1 MEQRLVLEANPSP
14 DLTIVLVTWNGL
26 EVTAA
31 ALDSIRSHAFGI
43 TYEVIVVDNGSTK
56 DATVTELPARFPW
69 VTFIANGTNLG
80 FTRANNQGIRRSR
93 GRYVLLLNSDTVQ
106 TQNALGAAVR
116 YMDAHPDV
124 GALGIL
130 HKNNDAG
137 RSFQPSFFPFPN
149 ATGATRALLG
159 LGRKTSPAPIVVE
172 QDVDWVCG
180 SFLMIR
186 RECLDQVG
194 LLDERYFAYQ
204 EDVDWCLQAQR
215 AGWKVRFWP
224 GVSMIHLGSV
234 AAPHLRDKTG
244 LMIRSQLTYL
254 SKNHGRP
261 AAVAF
266 YLAMA
271 ARLGVGL
278 CRHAVGSALLGRR
291 PLGIRQR
298 WDRLVSLLLVRAAS
312 ATSTQSGL
320 NRPNAPRP

>member
-1 MEQRLVLEANPSP
+1 MEQRRVPEADPPP

-31 ALDSIRSHAFGI
+31 ALDSIRAHTGGI
-43 TYEVIVVDNGSTK
+43 TYDVIVIDNGSTK
-56 DATVTELPARFPW
+56 DATVAELPARFPW
-69 VTFIANGTNLG
+69 VTFIANSENLG
-80 FTRANNQGIRRSR
+80 FTRANNQGIRQAR

-106 TQNALGAAVR
+106 TENALRQAVR
-116 YMDAHPDV
+116 YMEAHPDV

-130 HKNNDAG
+130 HKNNDAE
-137 RSFQPSFFPFPN
+137 RSFQPSFFPFPT
-149 ATGATRALLG
+149 ALGATRALLG
-159 LGRKTSPAPIVVE
+159 LSRGKGPMPAVVE

-186 RECLDQVG
+186 RACLDQVG

-204 EDVDWCLQAQR
+204 EDVDWCLQARR

-254 SKNHGRP
+254 TKNHGRP
-261 AAVAF
+261 AAAGYFAAAGVRLTLGTAKQ
-266 YLAMA
+266 LA
-271 ARLGVGL
+271 RWLVGL
-278 CRHAVGSALLGRR
+278 GTAADVRL
-291 PLGIRQR
+291 R
-298 WDRLVSLLLVRAAS
+298 WQRLVGFLAVR
-312 ATSTQSGL
+312 SG
-320 NRPNAPRP
+320 NHVG